1 MSVSKHGAKIATF
14 HEVPVGSQIS
24 VENPVHGAS
33 GKARVVRI
41 NGKGHRED
49 PYEIS
54 IELAEAK
61 DVWGVKFPPE
71 DWKQGLALGKDKWA
85 EQRAV
90 RDLAPS
96 AAVTQAPRAES
107 PSPRAVGQSTA
118 ELQIEPESRPSPA
131 ALPST
136 EVTETRR
143 EAVPKTPTPSPDQA
157 TSEGGKSAMPELPSV
172 QPALGVLKEKTKP
185 PSLEQESSGLPDR
198 LELSRRA
205 LEALLAEVGKVQQGW
220 QAEVDRARRDVQ
232 DAGWQAVEFA
242 LQGSNEK
249 LRQDI
254 EALSSVAVTDA
265 RKRIQEEGSAT
276 VEAIRKEIAS
286 RLDSFAEGYLLNLA
300 VQLDTRQKQ
309 ANEQTKERI
318 VQLIGTAVAE
328 FADRT
333 KKLGNEAAASLRAQ
347 TERSLETAAREVVG
361 RLTSSIQ
368 EQIQSAVQAE
378 SRSLQENIRKMHE
391 RIQGELASVTLKAQ
405 KSCQQGADAARTA
418 AAGHVNTIV
427 EQAVAKMQ
435 AARQKVEFGFG
446 GQVEEHQ
453 KRLAEL
459 AASFQEQFRQYAE
472 TQTRALEGEL
482 QETRRASQEKSAEE
496 ASGRLEKV
504 AEELL
509 ELLAKQLRQQVDDAL
524 ELAKDGLKNSA
535 QEFIDDTRN
544 QLAAEA
550 RSNLDSLRQ
559 EADAIRDELKTLGE
573 EQRVAEKVDL
583 IQTEERLAAMTR
595 EVLES
600 LTTGAK
606 TASEQYQTQLQ
617 TALQDF
623 QNRTVRELE
632 SHFQKTLE
640 KQSETLL
647 ARLQKETELASERA
661 AAQIRSNSE
670 TVAEE
675 ASEKVYKQLGL
686 ATVVLK
692 DWTDQAA
699 TRLEGSLRNSLEA
712 FEKRIGELSDAA
724 LNLHREKTRVQ
735 IDDLHKRLQQAARV
749 LHGSETVDPE
759 NPDDSK

>member
-1 MSVSKHGAKIATF
+1 MSVSKHGVKIATF
-14 HEVPVGSQIS
+14 HEVPVGSEIS

-33 GKARVVRI
+33 GKARVVRV

-71 DWKQGLALGKDKWA
+71 DWKQGLAPGKDKWA

-90 RDLAPS
+90 RDWAPS
-96 AAVTQAPRAES
+96 APVTQAPKAES

-118 ELQIEPESRPSPA
+118 EFQIEPESRPSPA
-131 ALPST
+131 APPST
-136 EVTETRR
+136 QVTETRR

-157 TSEGGKSAMPELPSV
+157 TSERSKSEMPELPSV
-172 QPALGVLKEKTKP
+172 QPARGVLKEKTKP
-185 PSLEQESSGLPDR
+185 PSLEQESSGLGDR
-198 LELSRRA
+198 LELSRSA
-205 LEALLAEVGKVQQGW
+205 LEALLTKVGKVQQGW

-318 VQLIGTAVAE
+318 VQLIVTAVAE

-405 KSCQQGADAARTA
+405 KSCQQGADAARSA

-427 EQAVAKMQ
+427 
-435 AARQKVEFGFG
+435 
-446 GQVEEHQ
+446 
-453 KRLAEL
+453 
-459 AASFQEQFRQYAE
+459 
-472 TQTRALEGEL
+472 
-482 QETRRASQEKSAEE
+482 
-496 ASGRLEKV
+496 
-504 AEELL
+504 
-509 ELLAKQLRQQVDDAL
+509 
-524 ELAKDGLKNSA
+524 
-535 QEFIDDTRN
+535 
-544 QLAAEA
+544 
-550 RSNLDSLRQ
+550 
-559 EADAIRDELKTLGE
+559 
-573 EQRVAEKVDL
+573 
-583 IQTEERLAAMTR
+583 
-595 EVLES
+595 
-600 LTTGAK
+600 
-606 TASEQYQTQLQ
+606 
-617 TALQDF
+617 
-623 QNRTVRELE
+623 
-632 SHFQKTLE
+632 
-640 KQSETLL
+640 
-647 ARLQKETELASERA
+647 
-661 AAQIRSNSE
+661 
-670 TVAEE
+670 
-675 ASEKVYKQLGL
+675 
-686 ATVVLK
+686 
-692 DWTDQAA
+692 
-699 TRLEGSLRNSLEA
+699 
-712 FEKRIGELSDAA
+712 
-724 LNLHREKTRVQ
+724 
-735 IDDLHKRLQQAARV
+735 
-749 LHGSETVDPE
+749 
-759 NPDDSK
+759 